1 MLSGKHIL
9 LGVTGGIASYKTAI
23 LVRDLVKAG
32 AEVQVVMTR
41 AAAQFITPLTLSTLS
56 RRPAIIDMFPAS
68 TDQTT
73 SQWTAHID
81 LALWADAMLIA
92 PASANTIAKIAN
104 GLADNFLTTVVLALR
119 CPLMIAPSMD
129 VDMWRNEITQGNIN
143 TLRQTGCHIIEPTSG
158 SLASGLEGPGRLPEP
173 DELRRAIE
181 ELLDRVHQDLRGKKV
196 VVTAGPTQ
204 EPIDPVR
211 YISNRSSGKMG
222 FAIANAAAQ
231 RGAEV
236 TLISGPVELGTP
248 RNTRRV
254 NVCTALEMEAAVR
267 NEFGTADLV
276 VMAAAVADFSP
287 AAPLRSKMK
296 RDEVDGERLT
306 IDFRKNPDIVKGL
319 GERKTRQVLVGF
331 ALETDDALVS
341 AQRKLSAKHLDAIVL
356 NDPGEE
362 GAGFGV
368 DTNVVTF
375 ITPDGRM
382 EKLPKMSKFDVA
394 NEILTRLLPLLH

>member
-1 MLSGKHIL
+1 
-9 LGVTGGIASYKTAI
+9 
-23 LVRDLVKAG
+23 
-32 AEVQVVMTR
+32 
-41 AAAQFITPLTLSTLS
+41 
-56 RRPAIIDMFPAS
+56 
-68 TDQTT
+68 
-73 SQWTAHID
+73 
-81 LALWADAMLIA
+81 
-92 PASANTIAKIAN
+92 
-104 GLADNFLTTVVLALR
+104 
-119 CPLMIAPSMD
+119 
-129 VDMWRNEITQGNIN
+129 
-143 TLRQTGCHIIEPTSG
+143 
-158 SLASGLEGPGRLPEP
+158 
-173 DELRRAIE
+173 
-181 ELLDRVHQDLRGKKV
+181 VHQDLRGKKV